1 MVGNYENSSS
11 GTSGFLYSGGQYT
24 SLVFPG
30 SDNFT
35 RASGINDSCTVAG
48 DFYDGQGSFHGIPTS
63 ITAVMRLPRHRVGAA
78 LG

>member
-48 DFYDGQGSFHGIPTS
+48 DFYDGQGSFHGYTYVNNSSYAPYQGTE
-63 ITAVMRLPRHRVGAA
+63 
-78 LG
+78 